1 MPALDTLLDLFR
13 PVDALKGAAAVM
25 GWDRQLW
32 MPTGGSAARGAQES
46 RLLGLQKAI
55 LTGDEFDRALDAV
68 RAEGEEDGA
77 RIVRSAERI
86 RKTMVR
92 IPLDLL
98 QRRVAISNEAYDVWK
113 RAKATN
119 DFPLL
124 APYYRD
130 LFAIG
135 REMADALDY
144 EAHPYDALLDLF
156 EPDTTHAQASAMFD
170 ALKAPL
176 RDLIAC
182 ATDEGGDEILDA
194 GWRAEEDALLATMRE
209 VVTKIG
215 LRADDARLDLANN
228 AFCFGTGRGD
238 ARLTTRAS
246 DAFKGV
252 VSSSLHEMGHALYGT
267 NIDPRWD
274 GSPLTYGHGLAA
286 HESQSRLWENMVGR
300 SYGFWSHF
308 LPFFQSRHPR
318 LTSVDLDRFLRA
330 LNRVRPEP
338 VRVGADELTY
348 NLHILIRYE
357 LEVRLIE
364 GDLAVDDLPE
374 AWDALYEEHLGL
386 RPATS
391 GEGVLQDVH
400 WSRGSVGYFPTYA
413 MGNIVAGSL
422 WAELGTAFDLE
433 ADFARGDFT
442 PVREW
447 LTERVYRFGSG
458 RTARE
463 IVEAG
468 GGTYLDPAPWLAYA
482 ESKFGNRA

>member
-1 MPALDTLLDLFR
+1 MPALDDLLELFR
-13 PVDALKGAAAVM
+13 PVDALRGAAAVM

-32 MPTGGSAARGAQES
+32 MPSGGSAARGAQES
-46 RLLGLQKAI
+46 RLLGLQKTI

-68 RAEGEEDGA
+68 RVEADEDGA
-77 RIVRSAERI
+77 RVVRSAERL

-92 IPLDLL
+92 IPIELL
-98 QRRVAISNEAYDVWK
+98 QRRVALSNEAYDVWK

-130 LFAIG
+130 LFAIA
-135 REMADALDY
+135 REMADALGY
-144 EAHPYDALLDLF
+144 EEHPYDALLDLF
-156 EPDTTHAQASAMFD
+156 EPDTTHRQAKAMFD
-170 ALKAPL
+170 RLKAPL
-176 RDLIAC
+176 RDLIAR
-182 ATDEGGDEILDA
+182 ATDETTDEVLDS
-194 GWRAEEDALLATMRE
+194 GWRAEEQALLATMRE
-209 VVTKIG
+209 VLTKIG
-215 LRADDARLDLANN
+215 LRESDARLDLANN
-228 AFCFGTGRGD
+228 AFCSGTGRGD

-267 NIDPRWD
+267 NIAPRWD
-274 GSPLTYGHGLAA
+274 GTPLTYAHGLAA

-300 SYGFWSHF
+300 SRGFWSHF
-308 LPFFQSRHPR
+308 LPLFQSRHPR
-318 LTSVDLDRFLRA
+318 LTSVGLDRFLLA
-330 LNRVRPEP
+330 LNRVYPEP

-348 NLHILIRYE
+348 NFHILVRYE

-364 GDLAVDDLPE
+364 GTLAVDDLPE
-374 AWDALYEEHLGL
+374 AWDALYQEHLGL
-386 RPATS
+386 RPAS
-391 GEGVLQDVH
+391 PGEGVLQDVH

-422 WAELGTAFDLE
+422 WAELGEKFDLE
-433 ADFARGDFT
+433 SDFARGDFT

-447 LTERVYRFGSG
+447 LTERVYRWGSG

-468 GGTYLDPAPWLAYA
+468 GGEYLDPSPWLRYA
-482 ESKFGNRA
+482 EAKFG